1 VVVEVG
7 AIKVVDDDDDDD
19 NDYGSVL
26 PLLGR
31 AS

>member
-1 VVVEVG
+1 MVVEVG